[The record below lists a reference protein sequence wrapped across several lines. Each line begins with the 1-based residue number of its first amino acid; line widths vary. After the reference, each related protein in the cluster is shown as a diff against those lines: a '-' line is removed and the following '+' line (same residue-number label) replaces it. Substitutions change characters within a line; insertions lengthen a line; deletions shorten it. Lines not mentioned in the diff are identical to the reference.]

1 MVILP
6 VAHDE
11 EGRRGLLTVGELE
24 DRGDLGTAKWF
35 RAAGSA
41 WERHRTERSRN
52 MDFNQRLNFQN
63 DLSRYD
69 FMSRFVVIYNRSG
82 TNAVATVL
90 ETENFPLPFVANH
103 AFYWAA
109 FSDKNEALYLCA
121 YLNSSHPNKL
131 MKPFQTQG
139 LFGARDICKKILE
152 IPFPAYD
159 PDNSLHQEI
168 ADLARI
174 ASEKVEA
181 WLAGSDFDGYGN
193 NMESRELGR
202 FRNEVRVHL
211 AEVMGAID
219 ERIGKL
225 LSV

>member
-63 DLSRYD
+63 DLSRCD

-121 YLNSSHPNKL
+121 YLNSSLPNKL

-139 LFGARDICKKILE
+139 LFGARDICKKSLRFPSLLTIPITPCIRKSRISRGLQVKKSKPGWPAVILMATAT
-152 IPFPAYD
+152 IWSQG
-159 PDNSLHQEI
+159 NSDVS
-168 ADLARI
+168 ATRYGRI
-174 ASEKVEA
+174 SLRK
-181 WLAGSDFDGYGN
+181 W
-193 NMESRELGR
+193 GR
-202 FRNEVRVHL
+202 L
-211 AEVMGAID
+211 TKG
-219 ERIGKL
+219 
-225 LSV
+225 